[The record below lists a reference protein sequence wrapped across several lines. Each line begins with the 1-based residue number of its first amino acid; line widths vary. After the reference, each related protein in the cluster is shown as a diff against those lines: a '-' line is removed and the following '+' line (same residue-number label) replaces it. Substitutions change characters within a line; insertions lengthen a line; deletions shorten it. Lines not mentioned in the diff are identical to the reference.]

1 MGLLLNDKISSSLIE
16 GEGILE
22 RNKVEAHYIRAAVP
36 LPSGAGECCRA
47 STYIGRHKKHPNN
60 VELILDVA
68 TDDGVARVLVAVVLR
83 PNRRGNYAI
92 DSTYCICGE
101 EIDQRLTRGFVK
113 KIR

>member
-1 MGLLLNDKISSSLIE
+1 MRHI
-16 GEGILE
+16 
-22 RNKVEAHYIRAAVP
+22 
-36 LPSGAGECCRA
+36 GECCRA
-47 STYIGRHKKHPNN
+47 PTYIGRHKKHPDN

-92 DSTYCICGE
+92 DSTYCIGGE

-113 KIR
+113 KVR